1 MIKTN
6 LENFIVNIYQV
17 KSGYNAVFYDF
28 DGCVSS
34 GRTLEETVNNAK
46 IALQM
51 HIDGMIEDGEKIPKA
66 SNLEEVIKKTEYE
79 PITRMLIEAKV
90 SREKKKRIDIT
101 LDENLI
107 KMIDNISSNRSEF
120 INLAARDYI
129 QNHYNNI

>member
-1 MIKTN
+1 M
-6 LENFIVNIYQV
+6 L
-17 KSGYNAVFYDF
+17 
-28 DGCVSS
+28 
-34 GRTLEETVNNAK
+34 K

-51 HIDGMIEDGEKIPKA
+51 HIDGMLEDGEKIPKA
-66 SNLEEVIKKTEYE
+66 SSLEKIIKETDDTN
-79 PITRMLIEAKV
+79 PDIRMLIEVKV

>member
-1 MIKTN
+1 MMKAN
-6 LENFIVNIYQV
+6 LERFTANIYQV

-28 DGCVSS
+28 DGCISS
-34 GRTLEETVNNAK
+34 GRTLEETINNAK

-66 SNLEEVIKKTEYE
+66 SNLEEIIKKTEYE
-79 PITRMLIEAKV
+79 PIIRILIEAKV

-129 QNHYNNI
+129 QNHYSNI

>member
-1 MIKTN
+1 MKKN
-6 LENFIVNIYQV
+6 LETFVVNIYKA

-34 GRTLEETVNNAK
+34 GKTLEETANNAK

-51 HIDGMIEDGEKIPKA
+51 HIDGMLEDGDKIPKA
-66 SNLEEVIKKTEYE
+66 SSLENIIKETDNTK
-79 PITRMLIEAKV
+79 PDIRMLIEVKV

-120 INLAARDYI
+120 INLAAKDYI
-129 QNHYNNI
+129 QNHYK